1 MQPTYYR
8 ITLFVSFFVST
19 LFTSALLF
27 SQTVLLESSKSIQ
40 TFQDGT
46 VSIRG
51 SLAFRDSSL
60 VLTSDNQS
68 VNVGSLSYLRIKSNS
83 FAMGDRTALLSDGV
97 AMGQILYLE
106 CTGGEWE
113 LFDNQVSP
121 NNVNTS
127 GPRTFT
133 EGDTIQLLWNGTVW
147 LEIHYSNNS

>member
-1 MQPTYYR
+1 MKPTYYR
-8 ITLFVSFFVST
+8 ITLFVFFFVST

-51 SLAFRDSSL
+51 SLTFRDSSL

-97 AMGQILYLE
+97 AMGQIL
-106 CTGGEWE
+106 
-113 LFDNQVSP
+113 
-121 NNVNTS
+121 
-127 GPRTFT
+127 
-133 EGDTIQLLWNGTVW
+133 
-147 LEIHYSNNS
+147 